1 MVKIKEM
8 PYNEKLASV
17 LDSIK
22 LEESFIPSFVRK
34 SLSEKSVD
42 RIREIWSE
50 GIRLIPENASDEE
63 KYEIAYSNW
72 IWMGRNTFKFVRE
85 HLGEEGLEQLKRA
98 DVEALKRENAN
109 PALLFLN
116 MIRTFSPGLAFSM
129 TAKKMAYQLQWLSPY
144 SVSELS
150 SQRLVLDMPQCKL
163 LDFPDSEDLCYIG

>member
-8 PYNEKLASV
+8 PYSEKLASV

-50 GIRLIPENASDEE
+50 GIRPIPEDASNEE

-72 IWMGRNTFKFVRE
+72 IWMGSNIFSFV
-85 HLGEEGLEQLKRA
+85 HIMLW
-98 DVEALKRENAN
+98 N
-109 PALLFLN
+109 PQYFL
-116 MIRTFSPGLAFSM
+116 R
-129 TAKKMAYQLQWLSPY
+129 LS
-144 SVSELS
+144 
-150 SQRLVLDMPQCKL
+150 
-163 LDFPDSEDLCYIG
+163 